1 MDKTK
6 NPELLQIAQR
16 GLEFESVFQTLVR
29 AELMEGFELKHITQI
44 NGSLSIQ
51 FMHKVT
57 RSMLLE
63 VKEAVDKQHVFRVNI
78 VVGVR
83 YLTPENSAEDKSSEL
98 LAQIEATYAVDY
110 RVQNPDLLNNQ
121 DALDEFALHNVSYH
135 LWPFWRE
142 FAMAQTQRMNLPPVA
157 LPMRLPT

>member
-1 MDKTK
+1 MDKIK
-6 NPELLQIAQR
+6 NPEQLKIAQR

-29 AELMEGFELKHITQI
+29 AELMDGFELKHITQI
-44 NGSLSIQ
+44 NGSLSMQ

-63 VKEAVDKQHVFRVNI
+63 VKEAVDKQHVFRVNV

-83 YLTPENSAEDKSSEL
+83 YLLPGDNDEDKESEP
-98 LAQIEATYAVDY
+98 LAQIEATYAIDY
-110 RVQNPDLLNNQ
+110 RVQDTELLSNQ
-121 DALDEFALHNVSYH
+121 VALDEFALHNVSYH

-157 LPMRLPT
+157 LPMRLPI

>member
-1 MDKTK
+1 MDKIK
-6 NPELLQIAQR
+6 NPEQLKIAQR

-29 AELMEGFELKHITQI
+29 AELMDGFELKHITQI
-44 NGSLSIQ
+44 NGSLSMQ

-63 VKEAVDKQHVFRVNI
+63 VKEAVDKQHVFRVNV

-83 YLTPENSAEDKSSEL
+83 YLLPGDNDEDKESEP

-110 RVQNPDLLNNQ
+110 RVQDTELLSNQ
-121 DALDEFALHNVSYH
+121 VALDEFALHNVSYH

-157 LPMRLPT
+157 LPMRLPI